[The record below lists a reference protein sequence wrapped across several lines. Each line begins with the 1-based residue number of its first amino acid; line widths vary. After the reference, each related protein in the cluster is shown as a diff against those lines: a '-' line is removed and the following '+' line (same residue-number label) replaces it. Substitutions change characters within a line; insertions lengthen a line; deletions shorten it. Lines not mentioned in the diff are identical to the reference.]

1 MPLPSSYAMN
11 AKQYGYKHF
20 GKGETINLEEY
31 SCSNCGA
38 SDRERLCALFF
49 NETLGASSHNQQLK
63 LLHFAPEH
71 ALSTFLR
78 EFGLAIY
85 RTADLNDVGADD
97 QIDIMKMHGY
107 QDDEWDAFVCSHVLE
122 HVKDDAMALS
132 ELFRILKPSGWGILM
147 VPLMTHIEN
156 TLEDPTLV
164 TATERYRAFGQ
175 ADHVRLY
182 AKRDFLTRVSKVGF
196 SILQLGVEYF
206 GAEVFKQCGIT
217 YNSTLY
223 VVTKPTND

>member
-1 MPLPSSYAMN
+1 MPFKFRSLSGFLRDRLYCPVCNTNPPKFMPLPSSYAMN

-107 QDDEWDAFVCSHVLE
+107 QDDEWDAFVCSHVCWN
-122 HVKDDAMALS
+122 M
-132 ELFRILKPSGWGILM
+132 
-147 VPLMTHIEN
+147 
-156 TLEDPTLV
+156 
-164 TATERYRAFGQ
+164 
-175 ADHVRLY
+175 
-182 AKRDFLTRVSKVGF
+182 SKMMRW
-196 SILQLGVEYF
+196 
-206 GAEVFKQCGIT
+206 
-217 YNSTLY
+217 
-223 VVTKPTND
+223 P